1 MKTSITLALIGA
13 FVLITG
19 GLLFFL
25 NSNTAASGIAVGDNA
40 VNIKFTSVDGSTF
53 NLGEQRGK
61 VVVVDFITTSCSVC
75 VEEFKVLKQL
85 ESDSR
90 IKLVSVNLDSTS
102 LADLQQFATYYG
114 LSWVVGS
121 SQQSG
126 VDYKVSGVPT
136 LLVIDKGGVIRFRGY
151 YTNLEQLDQVIS
163 QYA

>member
-1 MKTSITLALIGA
+1 MKTTITLALIGA
-13 FVLITG
+13 LVIVTG

-25 NSNTAASGIAVGDNA
+25 NSNTTASGITVGDNA
-40 VNIKFTSVDGSTF
+40 VNIKFTAVDGSTF

-61 VVVVDFITTSCSVC
+61 VVVVDFITTTCSVC
-75 VEEFKVLKQL
+75 VDEFKVLKQL
-85 ESDSR
+85 KSDSR
-90 IKLVSVNLDSTS
+90 ITLVSVNLDSTD

-114 LSWVVGS
+114 LSWIVGS

-136 LLVIDKGGVIRFRGY
+136 LLVIDKGGVIRYRGY
-151 YTNLEQLDQVIS
+151 YTNLKQLDQVIS